1 MIPKLRQAFDK
12 VEVLSEPEQEA
23 LADRIMETLDS
34 EERIW
39 DDLFAR
45 PEILAPLQKLAD
57 EALAEHRRGESLP
70 LDDFV

>member
-45 PEILAPLQKLAD
+45 PEILARLQKLAD